1 VRDNPENSADHRAMK
16 KQTASAVPTKG
27 RAVVRPG
34 RARRGGGRSLERGR
48 LAAIQVF
55 DQLRDMILSLILT
68 PGAVLSRAALAL
80 QFGVSQTPVRDALMR
95 LAAEGL
101 VEIFPQHAT
110 VVSLIDLTAA
120 RQAHFLRRSMELE
133 VVRALAIEHK
143 PETIAQLRDSIE
155 GQRAH
160 ARRAD
165 LKGFSDADRAFHRIM
180 YEAAGVPD
188 MWLLMHRHC
197 GQLDRLRRL
206 NLPDLCKIETVLA
219 DHQAIVDAIA
229 DRQPELAQAFLRK
242 HLSGTLAN
250 IEALSARFPK
260 YMRSSEPVRPTEVP
274 GAGLTL

>member
-1 VRDNPENSADHRAMK
+1 MT
-16 KQTASAVPTKG
+16 KQTAIAAAVRGGTG
-27 RAVVRPG
+27 RPA
-34 RARRGGGRSLERGR
+34 RARRSGGRSLERGR

-55 DQLRDMILSLILT
+55 DQLRDMILSLVLA
-68 PGAVLSRAALAL
+68 PGAVLSRVTLAR

-133 VVRALAIEHK
+133 VVRALALEHK
-143 PETIAQLRDSIE
+143 PETIARLRGSIE
-155 GQRAH
+155 GQRAA
-160 ARRAD
+160 ARKSD

-188 MWLLMHRHC
+188 MWLLMHHHC

-250 IEALSARFPK
+250 IEALSAKFPK
-260 YMRSSEPVRPTEVP
+260 YMRSSEVSKPAA
-274 GAGLTL
+274 GAAVGLTP

>member
-1 VRDNPENSADHRAMK
+1 MK
-16 KQTASAVPTKG
+16 KQTAIAAPTKG
-27 RAVVRPG
+27 RAAG
-34 RARRGGGRSLERGR
+34 RAGRVRRVNGRALERGR

-55 DQLRDMILSLILT
+55 DQLRDMILSLILA
-68 PGAVLSRAALAL
+68 PGAVLSRVALAR

-95 LAAEGL
+95 LSAEGL
-101 VEIFPQHAT
+101 VEVFPQHAT

-143 PETIAQLRDSIE
+143 PETVVQLRDSIE
-155 GQRAH
+155 SQRAC
-160 ARRAD
+160 ARRED

-219 DHQAIVDAIA
+219 DHQTIVDAIA

-260 YMRSSEPVRPTEVP
+260 YMRSSEPARPAEGP

>member
-1 VRDNPENSADHRAMK
+1 MT
-16 KQTASAVPTKG
+16 KQTAIAAAVRGGTG
-27 RAVVRPG
+27 RPG
-34 RARRGGGRSLERGR
+34 RLRRSNGRSLDRGR

-55 DQLRDMILSLILT
+55 DQLRDMILSLVLA
-68 PGAVLSRAALAL
+68 PGAVLSRVTLAR

-133 VVRALAIEHK
+133 VVRALALDHK
-143 PETIAQLRDSIE
+143 SETIARLRDSIE
-155 GQRAH
+155 SQRAA
-160 ARRAD
+160 ARKGD

-180 YEAAGVPD
+180 YDAAGVPD

-242 HLSGTLAN
+242 HLAGTLAN
-250 IEALSARFPK
+250 IEALSARFPN
-260 YMRSSEPVRPTEVP
+260 YMRSSEAPAPSQ
-274 GAGLTL
+274 GAAVGLTP